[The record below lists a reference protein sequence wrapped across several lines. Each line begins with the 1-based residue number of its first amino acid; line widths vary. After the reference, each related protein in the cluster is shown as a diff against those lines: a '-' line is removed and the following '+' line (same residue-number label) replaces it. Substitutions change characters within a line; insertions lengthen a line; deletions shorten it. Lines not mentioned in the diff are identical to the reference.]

1 MDAQNGGVVIR
12 KTMKNIDF
20 DQVREK
26 DNDFC
31 DLGLK
36 NVRFVRYFGL
46 ATTILQKISK
56 TDLSPQRLPERVAS

>member
-1 MDAQNGGVVIR
+1 
-12 KTMKNIDF
+12 MKNNDF
-20 DQVREK
+20 DHFSEK
-26 DNDFC
+26 DHDFC

-46 ATTILQKISK
+46 ATTILLKFSK